1 MIGSRLSR
9 RLVRHHL
16 PLALFSVAVT
26 ALLYFTRPYPQI
38 VPRLAFASAY
48 PALVLISMTL
58 LLGPWKQLVGE
69 RLQVSFDLRRDI
81 GIWAGITGV
90 FHTGVGQFV
99 HMAGRFWLYY
109 IYEHWQ
115 AKHIQ
120 PFRHDIFGFSN
131 DTGLFAALILLAL
144 LATSNDASLRWL
156 GTPGWKS
163 LQRWNYGCFALTAA
177 HTFGYQMGVGGGRG
191 WFLVTSTVAV
201 AVTIVLQTVGWTQ
214 RRRAAAI
221 LINTAESRPAE

>member
-1 MIGSRLSR
+1 MISIRLSR

-16 PLALFSVAVT
+16 PLALISIAVT
-26 ALLYFTRPYPQI
+26 ATLYVTRPYPQI

-48 PALVLISMTL
+48 PALVLLCLTL

-81 GIWAGITGV
+81 GIWAGIMGV

-99 HMAGRFWLYY
+99 HMSGRFWLYY

-120 PFRHDIFGFSN
+120 PFRYDIFGFSN

-144 LATSNDASLRWL
+144 LSTSNDVSLRWL

-191 WFLVTSTVAV
+191 WFLVTSIAAVVVTVAV
-201 AVTIVLQTVGWTQ
+201 QTLGWMQ
-214 RRRAAAI
+214 RRRS
-221 LINTAESRPAE
+221 AEVLVGAR

>member
-1 MIGSRLSR
+1 MISTRLSR

-16 PLALFSVAVT
+16 PLALVCAAVT
-26 ALLYFTRPYPQI
+26 AMLYFTRPYPQI

-48 PALVLISMTL
+48 PALVLICLTL

-81 GIWAGITGV
+81 GIWAGIMGL

-109 IYEHWQ
+109 VYEHWQ
-115 AKHIQ
+115 TTHIQ

-144 LATSNDASLRWL
+144 LSTSNDVSLRWL

-177 HTFGYQMGVGGGRG
+177 HTFGYQTGVGGGRG
-191 WFLVTSTVAV
+191 WFLATSIVAV
-201 AVTIVLQTVGWTQ
+201 ALTVAMQTVGWT
-214 RRRAAAI
+214 RRRRSVAALAI
-221 LINTAESRPAE
+221 SR

>member
-1 MIGSRLSR
+1 MITTRLSR
-9 RLVRHHL
+9 RLLRHHL
-16 PLALFSVAVT
+16 PLAIINLAVT
-26 ALLYFTRPYPQI
+26 AALYFTRPYPQI

-48 PALVLISMTL
+48 PALVLVCLTL

-69 RLQVSFDLRRDI
+69 RLQASFDLRRDI
-81 GIWAGITGV
+81 GIWAGIMGL

-115 AKHIQ
+115 RAHIQ

-144 LATSNDASLRWL
+144 LSTSNDASLRWL

-177 HTFGYQMGVGGGRG
+177 HTFGYQIGVGGGRG
-191 WFLVTSTVAV
+191 WFLVTSIVAV
-201 AVTIVLQTVGWTQ
+201 AITLVLQVIGWRQ
-214 RRRAAAI
+214 RRGSAAA
-221 LINTAESRPAE
+221 LVKA

>member
-1 MIGSRLSR
+1 MLSARLKS

-16 PLALFSVAVT
+16 PLASICAAIT
-26 ALLYFTRPYPQI
+26 WALYITRPYPQVI
-38 VPRLAFASAY
+38 PRLAFASAY
-48 PALVLISMTL
+48 PALILICLAL
-58 LLGPWKQLVGE
+58 LLGPWKSLMGE
-69 RLQVSFDLRRDI
+69 RLQTSFDLRRDI
-81 GIWAGITGV
+81 GIWAGIMSL

-109 IYEHWQ
+109 VYDNWQ

-131 DTGLFAALILLAL
+131 DTGLIAALIVLAL

-163 LQRWNYGCFALTAA
+163 LQRWNYGFFALTAA
-177 HTFGYQMGVGGGRG
+177 HTFGYQLGIGGGRG
-191 WFLVTSTVAV
+191 WFLVTSVA
-201 AVTIVLQTVGWTQ
+201 AVTITLALQLLGW
-214 RRRAAAI
+214 RRQIGRAHV
-221 LINTAESRPAE
+221 